1 MENLLSF
8 LKEKNIEY
16 ICNEPM
22 KNHTTFKVGGNAE
35 FFVKVK
41 SVDELSALIKFIT
54 QNNIPY
60 FILGKVATC
69 LFLMRVLRVL

>member
-54 QNNIPY
+54 
-60 FILGKVATC
+60 
-69 LFLMRVLRVL
+69 

>member
-8 LKEKNIEY
+8 LKGKNIEY

-41 SVDELSALIKFIT
+41 SVD
-54 QNNIPY
+54 
-60 FILGKVATC
+60 
-69 LFLMRVLRVL
+69 

>member
-22 KNHTTFKVGGNAE
+22 KNHTTFKE
-35 FFVKVK
+35 
-41 SVDELSALIKFIT
+41 
-54 QNNIPY
+54 
-60 FILGKVATC
+60 VAM
-69 LFLMRVLRVL
+69 LNFSLK

>member
-8 LKEKNIEY
+8 LKGKNIEY

-41 SVDELSALIKFIT
+41 SVDELSTLIKFIT
-54 QNNIPY
+54 QKTFP
-60 FILGKVATC
+60 ILSLVKVATC

>member
-54 QNNIPY
+54 IRKLS
-60 FILGKVATC
+60 IVHDSSVIA
-69 LFLMRVLRVL
+69 